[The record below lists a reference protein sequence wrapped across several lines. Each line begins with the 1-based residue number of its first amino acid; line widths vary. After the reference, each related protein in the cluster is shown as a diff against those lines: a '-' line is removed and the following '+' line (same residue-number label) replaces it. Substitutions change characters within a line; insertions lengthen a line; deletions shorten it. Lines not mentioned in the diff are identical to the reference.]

1 MPGGIRCH
9 DDTGRR
15 KEDATIQLHRTE
27 GLYIL
32 GMHHT
37 HHTHARTCIIICV
50 CTHMHFYV
58 AQVVGPAKYKKL
70 VQVELN
76 RVRCLPHTGFRG
88 KWKDAGIGLE
98 GRAYQAKYGDEW
110 KEIIRETLGRRNN
123 KVLNVTE
130 IMDHVVVEGNRLF
143 QDTPYK
149 DNW

>member
-1 MPGGIRCH
+1 
-9 DDTGRR
+9 
-15 KEDATIQLHRTE
+15 
-27 GLYIL
+27 
-32 GMHHT
+32 
-37 HHTHARTCIIICV
+37 
-50 CTHMHFYV
+50 MHFYV

-76 RVRCLPHTGFRG
+76 RVRCLRHTGFRG

-110 KEIIRETLGRRNN
+110 KKIIRETLGRRNN